1 MDKAKSK
8 IEKLKEIK
16 KYNQLMKK
24 REEQFLKISLAPKF
38 VREEIKKLK
47 EKRKKQKQLE
57 KYKKDLNK
65 INRILKK
72 LQATK
77 KFRR

>member
-38 VREEIKKLK
+38 VREEIKKKK

-57 KYKKDLNK
+57 KSQKTNK
-65 INRILKK
+65 R
-72 LQATK
+72 
-77 KFRR
+77 FRR

>member
-57 KYKKDLNK
+57 KSQKTNK
-65 INRILKK
+65 R
-72 LQATK
+72 
-77 KFRR
+77 FRR